1 MLSSDSFNLTPMQR
15 IARVTF
21 INDSAFD
28 SVKNANNLPKL
39 VYVHLGKNPS
49 PTLICSAAHAK
60 KNGIF
65 ELILITD
72 EPATHAHFPGK
83 IVKYKQQANKK
94 SLKSFNRRYPEK
106 KSLAG
111 GYWLN
116 TMERIFALKSLEE
129 IIPRNSQIIHIESD
143 VYPYLSNAVLQ
154 ILDKKGTEVA
164 LPRFSPER
172 GIGSIVYFKNLKA
185 LVESVEKFAEIMQ
198 NEIIE
203 NDMELF
209 GSALNKKLVSELP
222 SSPQSAWKID
232 EDVALL
238 FDGAS
243 FGQYL
248 FGQDPFHQNGELL
261 SGFINPFSAI
271 DYSEADWKLLDYEG
285 SRYPSFRY
293 RGTNYLLA
301 NLHLHSKEVIPLID
315 GEEEFWERVFSEA
328 NGLTE
333 RIARKTNIG
342 SVHAKKTSM
351 LTRIQIARRTGMW
364 ESFKRVKLKIL
375 HKKT

>member
-1 MLSSDSFNLTPMQR
+1 MLSSDSLNLMPMQR

-21 INDSAFD
+21 INDSAFAP
-28 SVKNANNLPKL
+28 VENANNLPKL
-39 VYVHLGKNPS
+39 VYVHLGKNSS
-49 PTLICSAAHAK
+49 PTLISSAAHAK

-72 EPATHAHFPGK
+72 EPATHSHFPGK
-83 IVKYKQQANKK
+83 IIKYKRQANKK

-116 TMERIFALKSLEE
+116 TMERIFALKSLEGN
-129 IIPRNSQIIHIESD
+129 IPENRQIIHIESD

-154 ILDKKGTEVA
+154 ILDKNGTEVA

-172 GIGSIVYFKNLKA
+172 GIGSIVYFKNLSA
-185 LVESVEKFAEIMQ
+185 LVESVDKFSKIMQ
-198 NEIIE
+198 IEIIE

-222 SSPQSAWKID
+222 SSPQSAWKMD
-232 EDVALL
+232 ENVALL

-261 SGFINPFSAI
+261 SGFRNPFSAI
-271 DYSEADWKLLDYEG
+271 EYPEADWKLVDYEG
-285 SRYPSFRY
+285 YRYPSFRY
-293 RGTNYLLA
+293 RGTDYLLA

-333 RIARKTNIG
+333 RIARKANIG
-342 SVHAKKTSM
+342 SVHAKKPSM
-351 LTRIQIARRTGMW
+351 LTRIQIARRIGMW
-364 ESFKRVKLKIL
+364 ESFNRVKLKIL
-375 HKKT
+375 KEKP